1 MNPVFVDT
9 SVLIAAED
17 TGAQAL
23 YAACLAWLD
32 ALWQHRSGRTGNQ
45 ALVEFYDQVV
55 AAPQPMPRGDARA
68 AMRRYQTWAPW
79 KTDAATLE
87 TAWAIEARHALP
99 FGDCLALACA
109 QHSGCPAMLSV
120 DLPHGAVYGGVQVL
134 HPLRC
139 TPQEFAEG
147 SVKGAVNIPL
157 DEVESRLNE
166 FKGKP
171 SVIVFCR
178 TGNRSG
184 QAKAILEYN
193 GIKNVT
199 NGINTKTVN
208 EELAK

>member
-87 TAWAIEARHALP
+87 TAWAVQARHALD
-99 FGDCLALACA
+99 FGDCLAVACA
-109 QHSGCPAMLSV
+109 QHSGCNQMLSLH
-120 DLPHGAVYGGVQVL
+120 LPHGAEFGGVTVV
-134 HPLRC
+134 HPLQQSAR
-139 TPQEFAEG
+139 E
-147 SVKGAVNIPL
+147 N
-157 DEVESRLNE
+157 
-166 FKGKP
+166 
-171 SVIVFCR
+171 
-178 TGNRSG
+178 
-184 QAKAILEYN
+184 LE
-193 GIKNVT
+193 
-199 NGINTKTVN
+199 
-208 EELAK
+208 A